1 MTENLAERL
10 IRILY
15 QVAKML
21 VALLEKEFGL
31 GKK

>member
-1 MTENLAERL
+1 MRLAKV
-10 IRILY
+10 LY

-31 GKK
+31 GKKDHK